1 MLLQYPSLNLS
12 VEPQGATPG
21 AYLFLITVET
31 SSASTATM
39 MLIGPPPGGY
49 VHSVPPA
56 DTYAAAAHKMIVDMR
71 MLLAEGVDK
80 FVETRMRAERRVS
93 RRDLEEAEELATH
106 TLEAA
111 KSIDE
116 RDLME
121 AEKDTL
127 QKIESGGIRRKRP
140 RPQMGDAGAI
150 RTSGARELAAH
161 GFTDIHAI
169 SVADKG
175 PGLWYEATEPSPSW
189 KSPHD
194 WTPRADPPEQVLLL
208 RQAPDIW
215 HVFYR
220 YNATTSGS
228 DPGHALKGGLGDAI
242 DSNAQMKRY
251 CDLVLAAPSRLSEEY
266 DGLNAAKS
274 QCYEDRRLQ
283 A

>member
-1 MLLQYPSLNLS
+1 MFLEYPSFNLS
-12 VEPQGATPG
+12 IEPQGATPG

-39 MLIGPPPGGY
+39 MLISPPPGAH

-80 FVETRMRAERRVS
+80 FVDARMRAERRVS
-93 RRDLEEAEELATH
+93 RRDLQEAEELAAH

-111 KSIDE
+111 KSIDA
-116 RDLME
+116 RDLVE
-121 AEKDTL
+121 AERDTL
-127 QKIESGGIRRKRP
+127 QKIERGGILRKRP
-140 RPQMGDAGAI
+140 RPEMGGAGEI

-161 GFTDIHAI
+161 GFTNIHAI
-169 SVADKG
+169 SLAGKG
-175 PGLWYEATEPSPSW
+175 PGLWYEATEPPPGW

-194 WTPRADPPEQVLLL
+194 WTPRADPPEQILLL
-208 RQAPDIW
+208 RQAPNIW

-220 YNATTSGS
+220 YSATTSGS
-228 DPGHALKGGLGDAI
+228 DPGSALKGGLGDAI
-242 DSNAQMKRY
+242 DSDAQMRKY
-251 CDLVLAAPSRLSEEY
+251 CDLVLAAPRRLSEEY
-266 DGLNAAKS
+266 DGLNAAQS